1 MSVSPT
7 VPLLIAALVVLVV
20 WTVRQALR
28 QMNDRSQSVRPLGGL
43 LAVLLIW
50 CGGSAALAASG
61 FYVHE
66 SVLDTLPF
74 LYFPF
79 IPAAVTMLWIAV
91 SPSVRNALLAVVEQT
106 PLHRIIYIQALRVA
120 AVGTI
125 AKYVSGELPA
135 HFILPVAIP
144 DLAIGISAVVI
155 GYLLSKGMAIPRRV
169 LVGWNIFGIVVF
181 LLAPP
186 LIHISMP
193 GPMRVY
199 FSGPTTE
206 EVFLF
211 PMALVPTFMAPM
223 LILLHAATIWKL
235 LGESRSVTV
244 NAVSVA
250 AAVR

>member
-20 WTVRQALR
+20 WTVRQSLR
-28 QMNDRSQSVRPLGGL
+28 QMGDGSKTVRPLGGL

-50 CGGSAALAASG
+50 CSVSAALAATR

-66 SVLDTLPF
+66 AVLDTLPF

-79 IPAAVTMLWIAV
+79 IPAVVTMLWIAV
-91 SPSVRNALLAVVEQT
+91 SPSLRNAVLAVVEQT
-106 PLHRIIYIQALRVA
+106 PLHRIIAIQGLRIT

-125 AKYVSGELPA
+125 AKYLSGKLPA
-135 HFILPVAIP
+135 HFILPVGVP
-144 DLAIGISAVVI
+144 DLTIGISAVVI
-155 GYLLSKGMAIPRRV
+155 AYLLSRGMTMPRRF
-169 LVGWNIFGIVVF
+169 LVGWNILGIGVF
-181 LLAPP
+181 LLATP
-186 LIHISMP
+186 LVHLSMP
-193 GPMRVY
+193 GPMQVY
-199 FSGPTTE
+199 FTGPTTE

-235 LGESRSVTV
+235 LGETRSVTI
-244 NAVSVA
+244 NTVSA
-250 AAVR
+250 AAVVR

>member
-1 MSVSPT
+1 MSFSPT
-7 VPLLIAALVVLVV
+7 VPLLIAALVMAVV

-28 QMNDRSQSVRPLGGL
+28 QIDDGSKTVRPLGGL

-50 CGGSAALAASG
+50 CGVSAALAATQ
-61 FYVHE
+61 FYVDE
-66 SVLDTLPF
+66 VALGRLPF
-74 LYFPF
+74 LYYPF

-91 SPSVRNALLAVVEQT
+91 SPSLRNAVLSVVEQT
-106 PLHRIIYIQALRVA
+106 PLHRIIAIQGLRIA

-125 AKYVSGELPA
+125 AKYLSGKLPA

-155 GYLLSKGMAIPRRV
+155 GYLLSRGMTIPRRV
-169 LVGWNIFGIVVF
+169 LVGWNILGIAVF
-181 LLAPP
+181 LLAP
-186 LIHISMP
+186 LLMHLSMP
-193 GPMRVY
+193 GPMQVY

-235 LGESRSVTV
+235 LAENRSVTI
-244 NAVSVA
+244 NA
-250 AAVR
+250 AAAAR